1 VIYSLGDVQPIY
13 PVISV
18 FGVDEANVEKATHEF
33 DAFAALGAQRD
44 KYGARLPPTVP
55 QSRH

>member
-1 VIYSLGDVQPIY
+1 VQPIY

-18 FGVDEANVEKATHEF
+18 FGVDEANVEKATHEL